1 MRWVFQGVLF
11 RGYMIKEK
19 QKRRTDK
26 SILPLTG
33 ILLFIFFLM
42 AGQPI
47 IEALRV
53 THLRKVCTKSTSGV
67 IEQIDYTWVK
77 TSLSMPV
84 RHMEYRI
91 TYAYTTPEG
100 SIVSSPSR
108 GRLYDFTHTLF
119 RPGWEKGDAYTC
131 QVPGSGSERKYQ
143 VGDQVKVFYNPANPR
158 ECISGI
164 DPVNAG
170 ADGGKF
176 LGIVICL
183 LILFVPGT
191 LIGMWVQSLH
201 SRKPG

>member
-1 MRWVFQGVLF
+1 MF

-131 QVPGSGSERKYQ
+131 QVPGSDSERKYQ
-143 VGDQVKVFYNPANPR
+143 VGDQVEVFYNPANPR

-176 LGIVICL
+176 LGIAICL

-201 SRKPG
+201 RRKPG

>member
-1 MRWVFQGVLF
+1 
-11 RGYMIKEK
+11 MIKEK

-33 ILLFIFFLM
+33 ILLFIFFLL

-47 IEALRV
+47 MEALRV

-91 TYAYTTPEG
+91 TYAYTTSEG
-100 SIVSSPSR
+100 SVISSPAR
-108 GRLYDFTHTLF
+108 GWLYDFTHTII
-119 RPGWEKGDAYTC
+119 RPGWEKEDEYTY
-131 QVPGSGSERKYQ
+131 QVPRSDSKRKYQ
-143 VGDQVKVFYNPANPR
+143 VRDRVEVFYNPANPR
-158 ECISGI
+158 ECISSI

-176 LGIVICL
+176 LGIAICL

-191 LIGMWVQSLH
+191 LIGMWVQNLH
-201 SRKPG
+201 RRRSG